1 MVLHFRDDDFVAL
14 ADLLTPKGLGNEI
27 DAFGGSAHKDDFSV

>member
-1 MVLHFRDDDFVAL
+1 MVLHFGDDDFVVF
-14 ADLLTPKGLGNEI
+14 ADLLASKGLCDEI